1 MSEEY
6 PYCVEYSK
14 TPRSNCRHCRKK
26 IVNGALR
33 IAAMVQVKIKLRSNL
48 YYKLNFQN
56 ISVFPPRW
64 ERCSMVP

>member
-14 TPRSNCRHCRKK
+14 TARSNCRLCRKS

-33 IAAMVQVKIKLRSNL
+33 IAAMVQVRNKLRSIL
-48 YYKLNFQN
+48 YNKLIFQI